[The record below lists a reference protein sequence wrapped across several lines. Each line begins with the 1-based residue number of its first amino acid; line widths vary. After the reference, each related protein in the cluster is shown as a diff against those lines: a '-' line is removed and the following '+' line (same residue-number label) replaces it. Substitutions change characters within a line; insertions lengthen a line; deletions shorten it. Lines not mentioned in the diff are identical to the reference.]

1 MTHKEI
7 RTPKVYKST
16 SPFSHATVT
25 TSPRAMFIT
34 GQVAQGPDGKNVG
47 KGDITVQTVQAF
59 ENMKALVEEA
69 GGTMADVCRLR
80 IYLRRATISRRS
92 GCAPPLP
99 ERSLSGDHRDPDRRP
114 RRPRL
119 AYRDRGRRSARLAP
133 VGPHGFKLCTSAR
146 PVCEA
151 LWRAGISARGAA
163 SAARAVRPAGQAR
176 SI

>member
-1 MTHKEI
+1 MAHKEI

-47 KGDITVQTVQAF
+47 KGDITAQTVQAF

-80 IYLRRATISRRS
+80 IYLTTR
-92 GCAPPLP
+92 
-99 ERSLSGDHRDPDRRP
+99 DH
-114 RRPRL
+114 
-119 AYRDRGRRSARLAP
+119 LAP
-133 VGPHGFKLCTSAR
+133 VKEVRRRYLSDPYPATTVIQIAGLDDPDWLIEI
-146 PVCEA
+146 EA
-151 LWRAGISARGAA
+151 DAA
-163 SAARAVRPAGQAR
+163 LE
-176 SI
+176 